1 MSGITNITQTG
12 NQLHT
17 SYDVS
22 KLFLGENERI
32 SGTYASTPEITLA
45 AGLVV
50 GQIAATGALVAYD
63 NSASD
68 GSQYPAGIVDLGIS
82 ESVVIAAE
90 GSKVLNLVNKGRV
103 AEAKVT
109 FPGVI
114 TLDSVI
120 SGDTRTVRQYMNA
133 MGIIFE
139 GGEEL
144 TKLDNQ

>member
-1 MSGITNITQTG
+1 MSNITSITQTG
-12 NQLHT
+12 NQLHS

-32 SGTYASTPEITLA
+32 SGTYASTPGITLA

-50 GQIAATGALVAYD
+50 GQVAATGALVAYD
-63 NSASD
+63 NTASN
-68 GSQYPAGIVDLGIS
+68 GSQYPVGIIDLGLS
-82 ESVVIAAE
+82 ESAVIAAL

-103 AEAKVT
+103 AESKVT
-109 FPGVI
+109 FPGSI
-114 TLDSVI
+114 TLDSI
-120 SGDTRTVRQYMNA
+120 ITGDTRTVRQYMNA